1 MSLAIIADDLTGAN
15 DSGVQLAKYGLK
27 TSVLLKRDADSIA
40 QNDAIVFDTDT
51 RAMDGEEAQQT
62 ISSITKFLKENEIKH
77 IYKKI
82 DSTMR
87 GNVGKEIVGFH
98 EELQTDFIFLAVAYP
113 KNGRQVIHG
122 NHYLNGKLLAE
133 TEIANDPLSPVHE
146 SHIPTF
152 LQEQTNRK
160 FGLIDLDEL
169 RAGQSTIQKKLE
181 ALKADNI
188 QFVVVDSEQ
197 EDDLKLLLDT
207 VQGLDY
213 SIGWVGS
220 AGLANY
226 LPSFL
231 GIEQKRKQFSIPKQ
245 DKPILTVVGSVNITS
260 RNQLKSL
267 LKERDVVGIQMESYR
282 AVSNERT
289 KELNRIYNEAE
300 KAAKQGLDVVIY
312 SSGES
317 ADIELARKVGKE
329 NGFNHMEISKKIVR
343 LIGQVAARL
352 LEENHFQGIVMTG
365 GDTAK
370 SICGEWDAAGFELHD
385 ELEVGVPI
393 SNFIGKKNFFA
404 ITKAGGFG
412 QEQVFIDAIRRLKG
426 DTIHE

>member
-27 TSVLLKRDADSIA
+27 TSVLLKRDSDSLA
-40 QNDAIVFDTDT
+40 GSDAIVFDTDT
-51 RAMDGEEAQQT
+51 RAMDGEKAQQT
-62 ISSITKFLKENEIKH
+62 IASITKFLKENGIKN

-87 GNVGKEIVGFH
+87 GNVGKEILGFH
-98 EELQTDFIFLAVAYP
+98 QELQTDFVFIAVAYP

-152 LQEQTNRK
+152 LKDQINQEI
-160 FGLIDLDEL
+160 GLIDLNEL
-169 RAGQSTIQKKLE
+169 RAGQSAILDKLDTLQKGHIQY
-181 ALKADNI
+181 
-188 QFVVVDSEQ
+188 VVVDAEQ
-197 EDDLKLLLDT
+197 EEDLQLLLEA
-207 VQGLDY
+207 VQGIDY

-226 LPSFL
+226 LPPFF
-231 GIEQKRKQFSIPKQ
+231 GIEQKEKQFTIKNQ
-245 DKPILTVVGSVNITS
+245 EKPILTVVGSVNINS
-260 RNQLKSL
+260 RNQLRTL
-267 LKERDVVGIQMESYR
+267 LNEKDVVGIRMESYK
-282 AVSNERT
+282 AVSDEAE
-289 KELNRIYNEAE
+289 KEMNRIYAEAE

-312 SSGES
+312 SSGEKE
-317 ADIELARKVGKE
+317 DIELARKVGKE
-329 NGFNHMEISKKIVR
+329 NGCNSMETSSNIVG
-343 LIGQVAARL
+343 LLGQIASRL
-352 LEENHFQGIVMTG
+352 LEDNLFQGIVMTG

-370 SICGEWDAAGFELHD
+370 KICDQWNVAGFELHD

-393 SNFIGKKNFFA
+393 SNFIGNNNFFA

-412 QEQVFIDAIRRLKG
+412 QERVFIDAIQRLKG
-426 DTIHE
+426 DNIHV